1 MLSKFTAVD
10 FDGTIFENAWP
21 GIGAPIPEV
30 IEKLKEKQRNGEKIG
45 LNTCREGAML
55 ISAVHACRDQ
65 GLYFDCVNSN
75 LPERIEFF
83 HTDPRK
89 IGADEYWDDRAVNV
103 ESIIHQAPAWTA
115 VEDGLPK
122 ENLDTG
128 FSNFVMV
135 NTVNNET
142 GEDAFIGMAALGHGR
157 WNDGENHINLEYD
170 LDCRITHWMPLP
182 AKPKKE
188 DK

>member
-1 MLSKFTAVD
+1 MDKFIATD

-21 GIGAPIPEV
+21 EIGAPIPGV
-30 IEKLKEKQRNGEKIG
+30 IAYLKAQQKAGAKIG
-45 LNTCREGAML
+45 LWTCREGQML
-55 ISAVHACRDQ
+55 IAAVRACRDQ
-65 GLYFDCVNSN
+65 GLYFDCVNRN
-75 LPERIEFF
+75 FPERIDFF
-83 HTDPRK
+83 HSDPRK
-89 IGADEYWDDRAVNV
+89 IGADEYIDDRAVNV
-103 ESIIHQAPAWTA
+103 ESIIHPAPAWTA

-135 NTVNNET
+135 NAVNNET

-157 WNDGENHINLEYD
+157 WDDGENHSNLEYD